1 MSEDISRAFRKIWEG
16 GLQKAMERQTDSMTT
31 EIQAVLRTLADMD
44 AYMRETQ
51 QEQQSAMAELHKNI
65 TDQAIEMNHA
75 LQLLQECQSIS
86 CALQQS
92 ASFADATGTTA
103 SQWYQ
108 LWVDRFNMAFQ
119 QGKTPTEVETNIEN
133 QIRQQLLWYRRI
145 DFQYLSEY
153 QRDSTYSVFSEQKRG
168 RCILLQSPQAPQQY
182 AAFPCPNSDVW
193 FLKGR
198 DLFTQLYQMEGLTSE
213 EAAPRLVIEEVALV
227 EQMDE
232 STDGINGEKMIRY
245 KPLRKGLLRVTV

>member
-1 MSEDISRAFRKIWEG
+1 MSRAFRKIWEG
-16 GLQKAMERQTDSMTT
+16 GLQKAMERQTGSMAA
-31 EIQAVLRTLADMD
+31 ELQDVLHAVADMD
-44 AYMRETQ
+44 TYMRETQ

-65 TDQAIEMNHA
+65 TNQAIEMSRA
-75 LQLLQECQSIS
+75 LQLLQECQNIT

-92 ASFADATGTTA
+92 ASFANATGVTA
-103 SQWYQ
+103 SHWYQ
-108 LWVDRFNMAFQ
+108 LWVDKFNMAFQ
-119 QGKTPTEVETNIEN
+119 QCKTATEVETNIED
-133 QIRQQLLWYRRI
+133 QIRQQSLWYRRI

-168 RCILLQSPQAPQQY
+168 CCILLQSPQATQQY
-182 AAFPCPNSDVW
+182 AALPCPNSDVW

-198 DLFTQLYQMEGLTSE
+198 DLLMQLYQMDGLTID

-227 EQMDE
+227 EQLGESTDE
-232 STDGINGEKMIRY
+232 STGEKVMQY